1 MTLDKIDLL
10 DRTFSHSLVGYR
22 RDEVDRLVAEAA
34 ESIGRLAEEKMAL
47 TRANDGLAREIAEYR
62 AREATLRDTLLT
74 TQRIVEELKG
84 KAREEARR
92 IVEAAKSE
100 AAAIVAEAR
109 GRADA
114 LAGEIEALAARKAAV
129 TGRFRDLLTQA
140 LALLDAETAED
151 AARGATPGMG
161 RTVEGDPEA
170 AGGEPQGVPVGKAR
184 TAESALGTTVGGV
197 FLGGDAAD
205 MAVSVSQPGQ
215 GG

>member
-10 DRTFSHSLVGYR
+10 DRTFSHSIVGYR

-47 TRANDGLAREIAEYR
+47 TRANDGLSREIAEYR

-84 KAREEARR
+84 KARDEARR
-92 IVEAAKSE
+92 IVEAAKGE

-109 GRADA
+109 GQADA
-114 LAGEIEALAARKAAV
+114 LAGEIEALAARKAAM
-129 TGRFRDLLTQA
+129 TGRFRDMLTAA
-140 LALLDAETAED
+140 LGLLDAEAADGD
-151 AARGATPGMG
+151 AQGTTMGMG
-161 RTVEGDPEA
+161 RMAEGDPA
-170 AGGEPQGVPVGKAR
+170 ASGGETQGEPVGKAR
-184 TAESALGTTVGGV
+184 TAESDLGTTVAGV
-197 FLGGDAAD
+197 FLGDEGADAA
-205 MAVSVSQPGQ
+205 VPLSRPGQ

>member
-10 DRTFSHSLVGYR
+10 DCTFSHSFVGYR

-34 ESIGRLAEEKMAL
+34 ESIGRLAEEKMTLAR
-47 TRANDGLAREIAEYR
+47 TNDGLVREIAEYR

-100 AAAIVAEAR
+100 AAAVVAEAR

-140 LALLDAETAED
+140 LVLLDAETAED
-151 AARGATPGMG
+151 ATRGATPGMG
-161 RTVEGDPEA
+161 RTAEGDPEA
-170 AGGEPQGVPVGKAR
+170 AGGDPQGVPVGKAR

-197 FLGGDAAD
+197 FLGSETAD
-205 MAVSVSQPGQ
+205 VAVSVSQPGQ
-215 GG
+215 GS